1 MLTRLG
7 VAVRPRLPRSAAIST
22 AAAAEVGGAIDYA
35 SYLTRRSRSRRPSAI
50 RALQPL
56 VAMPGM
62 ISLGGG
68 MPNPSTF
75 PFAKLTA
82 ELTDGT
88 SVELSGA
95 SLEAALQY
103 SPTQGLPALVAHL
116 ERLQDDEHGRASEDR
131 QLCVTTGSADALSK
145 AFDALLVEGDALL
158 VESPTYSGSLAYLQ
172 PLGCRLVGV
181 PCDGAGLQP
190 AALEAV
196 LAGWDEASEGARRP
210 RVLYTIPTG
219 LAAPSFL
226 GHAARARSS
235 RVRAIPQE
243 QPDGGVA
250 RRGAEARLVRGRAA
264 VRPDHSGG
272 RPVLL
277 ARNSGVDGALE
288 AQRWC
293 ARRLLVNRLQFGAAR
308 TPSLLSMDVDGR
320 VLRFDST
327 SKLLASGARV
337 GWATG
342 PAALIER
349 LELHTQA
356 SNLHTCG
363 VAQAL
368 VAALFDVWAERHG
381 GDASA
386 GFASHMDGVADFY
399 KERRD
404 VFIDAAERHLAG
416 LADWSVPTA
425 GMFCWMR
432 LRGVDDSHALIS
444 AKARDAKV
452 LLVPGQSFMPCGSA
466 SPYVRAA
473 YSTASPEQIDEALR
487 RLAAL
492 LRDAEGARSD

>member
-1 MLTRLG
+1 
-7 VAVRPRLPRSAAIST
+7 
-22 AAAAEVGGAIDYA
+22 
-35 SYLTRRSRSRRPSAI
+35 
-50 RALQPL
+50 
-56 VAMPGM
+56 MPGM

-219 LAAPSFL
+219 SNPTGASLDAERKRDLYA
-226 GHAARARSS
+226 
-235 RVRAIPQE
+235 
-243 QPDGGVA
+243 VA
-250 RRGAEARLVRGRAA
+250 RRYGLIILEDDPYYWRATLA
-264 VRPDHSGG
+264 WMVLWRRSG
-272 RPVLL
+272 
-277 ARNSGVDGALE
+277 
-288 AQRWC
+288 
-293 ARRLLVNRLQFGAAR
+293 
-308 TPSLLSMDVDGR
+308 
-320 VLRFDST
+320 
-327 SKLLASGARV
+327 
-337 GWATG
+337 G

>member
-226 GHAARARSS
+226 GHAARARSNPTGAS
-235 RVRAIPQE
+235 LDAERKRDLYA
-243 QPDGGVA
+243 VA
-250 RRGAEARLVRGRAA
+250 RRYGLIILEDDPYYWRATLA
-264 VRPDHSGG
+264 WMVLWRRSGG
-272 RPVLL
+272 
-277 ARNSGVDGALE
+277 
-288 AQRWC
+288 
-293 ARRLLVNRLQFGAAR
+293 FGAAR

-342 PAALIER
+342 YTIHSYTYSQLYYSQP
-349 LELHTQA
+349 A

>member
-1 MLTRLG
+1 M
-7 VAVRPRLPRSAAIST
+7 
-22 AAAAEVGGAIDYA
+22 
-35 SYLTRRSRSRRPSAI
+35 
-50 RALQPL
+50 
-56 VAMPGM
+56 
-62 ISLGGG
+62 
-68 MPNPSTF
+68 
-75 PFAKLTA
+75 
-82 ELTDGT
+82 
-88 SVELSGA
+88 
-95 SLEAALQY
+95 
-103 SPTQGLPALVAHL
+103 
-116 ERLQDDEHGRASEDR
+116 
-131 QLCVTTGSADALSK
+131 
-145 AFDALLVEGDALL
+145 
-158 VESPTYSGSLAYLQ
+158 
-172 PLGCRLVGV
+172 
-181 PCDGAGLQP
+181 
-190 AALEAV
+190 
-196 LAGWDEASEGARRP
+196 
-210 RVLYTIPTG
+210 
-219 LAAPSFL
+219 
-226 GHAARARSS
+226 
-235 RVRAIPQE
+235 
-243 QPDGGVA
+243 
-250 RRGAEARLVRGRAA
+250 
-264 VRPDHSGG
+264 
-272 RPVLL
+272 
-277 ARNSGVDGALE
+277 
-288 AQRWC
+288 
-293 ARRLLVNRLQFGAAR
+293 NRLQFGAAR